1 MPTRD
6 EIDFAF
12 HQCLRRAVNDET
24 AYAFFESLDSLDA
37 VYETIFDSPEFRG
50 RLMPPPQVIDTAP
63 QVVDAAATPD
73 ALARMVAQVERVWTR
88 LGAEEP
94 HWSVI
99 TEERYKQA
107 SFAANEAHFIE
118 YGRLDEARFAAAASR
133 AGLDL
138 GRYQLCFELGCGVG
152 RLTSWLAGRFARV
165 LGADIST
172 AHLAVARAAL
182 ASRPNVELRHLPTL
196 AALQTLPPF
205 DVFYSYI
212 VLQHNPPPVIAA
224 ILATVLERLQP
235 GGIGFF
241 QLPVWIPGYRF
252 RIAEYLATPRPDVM
266 EMHLL
271 PQRDLLAVVQD
282 AGCQVLELRED
293 GQGNS
298 FGGISN
304 TLLVEKAR
312 R

>member
-12 HQCLRRAVNDET
+12 HHCLHRPVNDEK

-37 VYETIFDSPEFRG
+37 VYETILGSPEFRG
-50 RLMPPPQVIDTAP
+50 RLAPPPQVIDSTRLE
-63 QVVDAAATPD
+63 VDAAAAPED
-73 ALARMVAQVERVWTR
+73 LARMVAHVERIWTQ
-88 LGAEEP
+88 LGRAEP

-99 TEERYKQA
+99 TDARYKA
-107 SFAANEAHFIE
+107 AAFAANEAQFVAHGQQDE
-118 YGRLDEARFAAAASR
+118 SRLAAAMSR
-133 AGLDL
+133 AGLDPA
-138 GRYQLCFELGCGVG
+138 RYQTCFELGCGVG
-152 RLTSWLAGRFARV
+152 RITAWLARRFPQV
-165 LGADIST
+165 IGADIST
-172 AHLAVARAAL
+172 AHLAVARADL
-182 ASRPNVELRHLPTL
+182 AGRANVALRHIPTL
-196 AALQTLPPF
+196 AALQALPPF

-224 ILATVLERLQP
+224 ILAQVLGRLAP

-252 RIAEYLATPRPDVM
+252 RIAEYLAETRPEAM
-266 EMHLL
+266 EMHML
-271 PQRDLLAVVQD
+271 PQRDLLAVVQET
-282 AGCQVLELRED
+282 GCRVLELRED

-304 TLLVEKAR
+304 TLLVEKPGR
-312 R
+312 